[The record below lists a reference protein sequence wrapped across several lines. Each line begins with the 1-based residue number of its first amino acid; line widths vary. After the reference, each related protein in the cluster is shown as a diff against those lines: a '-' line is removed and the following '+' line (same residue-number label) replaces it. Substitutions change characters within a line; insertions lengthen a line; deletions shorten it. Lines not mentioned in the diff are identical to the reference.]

1 MPPAPP
7 TFSTMTVTPRSSE
20 RRGARMRPT
29 RSPPPPAANG
39 TTIVTGRV
47 GQSCAA
53 AGATSAQ
60 AIAAATRD
68 RRTSL
73 ATDAARLDGPLPL
86 LDLGGDELGEIIGAT
101 TVGRDDADAHVRETL
116 LHARRVDGFA

>member
-7 TFSTMTVTPRSSE
+7 TFSTITVQPSNSE
-20 RRGARMRPT
+20 SRGARIRPI

-47 GQSCAA
+47 GYSCAA
-53 AGATSAQ
+53 AGAISAQ
-60 AIAAATRD
+60 TSAAATSE

-73 ATDAARLDGPLPL
+73 ATDAAGLDGAFPF
-86 LDLGGDELGEIIGAT
+86 LDLGGDELGEIFGAAT
-101 TVGRDDADAHVRETL
+101 
-116 LHARRVDGFA
+116 